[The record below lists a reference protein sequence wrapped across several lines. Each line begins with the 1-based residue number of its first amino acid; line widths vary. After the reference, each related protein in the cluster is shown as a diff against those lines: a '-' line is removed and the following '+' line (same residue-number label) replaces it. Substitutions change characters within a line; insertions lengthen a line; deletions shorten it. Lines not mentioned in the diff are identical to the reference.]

1 MLPKVGVRQQYFD
14 FKLILH
20 RHNLSILILLYD
32 LSDPYLLFWGTKCW
46 IVKKRELKAISGKI
60 VQHCNSITILLL
72 SLENGDKIERS
83 AKLSKCMG
91 LLVQMYQGTKPV
103 LPNMYILLSMAD
115 DNKSFA
121 LVNLVYEVKN
131 DSIKLVIL
139 KTTLQSIATLLKT
152 SKVGKRIWYTYFQAF
167 NWFWWE
173 MKMHIWWWRKMIA
186 NGTHVESSKLLMK
199 VFFLK

>member
-1 MLPKVGVRQQYFD
+1 MPV
-14 FKLILH
+14 KLILH
-20 RHNLSILILLYD
+20 RYNLSILILLYD

-46 IVKKRELKAISGKI
+46 IVKKRKVKAISGKI

-83 AKLSKCMG
+83 AKLSKCIG

-103 LPNMYILLSMAD
+103 LPTMYILLSMAD
-115 DNKSFA
+115 YNKSFA
-121 LVNLVYEVKN
+121 LVYEVKMILHLKN
-131 DSIKLVIL
+131 KTGIKLVIL

-186 NGTHVESSKLLMK
+186 NGTHVESYKLLMK

>member
-1 MLPKVGVRQQYFD
+1 
-14 FKLILH
+14 
-20 RHNLSILILLYD
+20 
-32 LSDPYLLFWGTKCW
+32 
-46 IVKKRELKAISGKI
+46 
-60 VQHCNSITILLL
+60 
-72 SLENGDKIERS
+72 
-83 AKLSKCMG
+83 MG

-152 SKVGKRIWYTYFQAF
+152 SKVGKRI
-167 NWFWWE
+167 
-173 MKMHIWWWRKMIA
+173 
-186 NGTHVESSKLLMK
+186 
-199 VFFLK
+199 